1 MRTSIKILGIVALS
15 FVTFS
20 NASAKEVFQPQLENE
35 QFITTLVSNNQLE
48 VSSVTSVEP
57 LYFSPSNVLTTYHSS
72 ILDVIKMDNE
82 IIQAETED
90 YQPLCI
96 DRTLED
102 VILEDNQIIESSVS
116 TETYPLDFEKI
127 NKNVKRFPMSDNK
140 TSLKVEEMKL

>member
-35 QFITTLVSNNQLE
+35 HLLSAVVCNNQLE
-48 VSSVTSVEP
+48 DSSVVAIEP
-57 LYFSPSNVLTTYHSS
+57 LYFSPSNVLATYHSS
-72 ILDVIKMDNE
+72 IVDEIKMDNE
-82 IIQAETED
+82 VVQAETIE

-102 VILEDNQIIESSVS
+102 VILEDSQIIESIVS
-116 TETYPLDFEKI
+116 TETYTLDFEKI
-127 NKNVKRFPMSDNK
+127 NKNMKRFPMSENK

>member
-35 QFITTLVSNNQLE
+35 QLISAVVSNNQLE
-48 VSSVTSVEP
+48 VGLPVTVEP
-57 LYFSPSNVLTTYHSS
+57 HYFSPSNVLATYHSS
-72 ILDVIKMDNE
+72 ILEEIKVNNE
-82 IIQAETED
+82 IIQAEMSE

-102 VILEDNQIIESSVS
+102 VIVEDNQIIESTVS
-116 TETYPLDFEKI
+116 TESYPLDFEKI
-127 NKNVKRFPMSDNK
+127 NKSVKRFPMSENK